1 MRFRSCQRPIRC
13 IFCHAFRR
21 GYGKLTN
28 NQYFLGTMLFIGD
41 YAEGT
46 DKEIRVV
53 DGRQHLTTITI
64 LFSALSDRFL
74 AVGEDKL
81 SKQIFRYIMMGDVG
95 RGKSF
100 VAACIVNAVIELEV
114 RAKMINIATII
125 NMVIQTCMLEPSD

>member
-1 MRFRSCQRPIRC
+1 M
-13 IFCHAFRR
+13 
-21 GYGKLTN
+21 
-28 NQYFLGTMLFIGD
+28 FIGD